1 MLDGSLARFLV
12 FVTDVDRP
20 ERNRVAG
27 IIAPPPAL
35 LEALKA
41 IARGQGDPPPPGN
54 LPDVHVAPMTAI
66 DEPTPYTVPMTAA
79 AEALHDRK
87 LAEEDAWAR
96 KVAGTPQAAIV
107 NRLGENAN
115 KLALICAI
123 SRNPAHPQITEAELA
138 WGWALAEHCTRT
150 VLRDAQRFL
159 ADSEFEKRLNK
170 AIDIIG
176 KHGPCSRREIFH
188 KGLKLV
194 ARELS
199 EVIDA
204 LVSNGLVIETPP
216 PPYNGAGRPPGPR
229 YVLIQGAGD
238 LPSVEAAD
246 DE

>member
-1 MLDGSLARFLV
+1 M
-12 FVTDVDRP
+12 
-20 ERNRVAG
+20 
-27 IIAPPPAL
+27 
-35 LEALKA
+35 KA
-41 IARGQGDPPPPGN
+41 
-54 LPDVHVAPMTAI
+54 T

-79 AEALHDRK
+79 ADALHDRK

-107 NRLGENAN
+107 NRLGENAS

-123 SRNPAHPQITEAELA
+123 SRDPAHPRITEAEVT

-170 AIDIIG
+170 AISIIG
-176 KHGPCSRREIFH
+176 KHGPCSRRDIFH
-188 KGLKLV
+188 KGLKLT
-194 ARELS
+194 AREFG

-204 LVSNGLVIETPP
+204 LVTGGVVIETAP
-216 PPYNGAGRPPGPR
+216 PPYAGVGRPPGPR
-229 YVLIQGAGD
+229 YVLVQGAGD
-238 LPSVEAAD
+238 LPSEEAAD